1 LSQTLTWFSIMGD
14 EATAMSSNE
23 QIMNTSIRCV
33 DYTISEEAVFLVELP
48 FMLSNTLVTTLKKC
62 PNSL

>member
-1 LSQTLTWFSIMGD
+1 MGD

-23 QIMNTSIRCV
+23 QIMNASIRCV

-48 FMLSNTLVTTLKKC
+48 VMLSNTLVTTLKKC